1 MEVNKYDL
9 IEQFNH
15 CFKLLE
21 TEIEALSASLRT
33 LTLLPSA
40 VFELPDVSKE
50 EEHDEVDYVTV
61 SPSYNED
68 ALDLTL
74 KLIANLFIY
83 DNAPHISSKRAIR
96 LPGVLCFSA
105 DNQTFKS
112 IKKQVEQINLLKKQ
126 LFNIVTKE
134 SGVSKEERFDFVHNQ
149 LKGLITLN
157 AYRTLTLLSDPDTV
171 RFGWANKNIIKNL
184 TRNEVLTQLEKSR
197 EANRAVPPYTSEQW
211 AERLDKEIITLSQ
224 LPENAKLKIKRPVKV
239 QPIARVWYSELQ
251 KQVQYA
257 CPLPLLAFYIDK
269 ESDFKPVIGEL
280 PDYDA
285 NNIQIRHRPKA
296 KKLQL
301 IIPRMHLYLEK

>member
-1 MEVNKYDL
+1 MNRYDL
-9 IEQFNH
+9 IEQFNL
-15 CFKLLE
+15 CFQQL
-21 TEIEALSASLRT
+21 EIEIKKLTDVLKN

-40 VFELPDVSKE
+40 VFELPEVSKE
-50 EEHDEVDYVTV
+50 EEHDEVVRVTV
-61 SPSYNED
+61 SPCYNEE
-68 ALDLTL
+68 ARDLTL
-74 KLIANLFIY
+74 KLMANLFIY

-96 LPGVLCFSA
+96 LPGVLCFST

-112 IKKQVEQINLLKKQ
+112 VKKQVEQINLLKKQ
-126 LFNIVTKE
+126 LSDIVTKE
-134 SGVSKEERFDFVHNQ
+134 SGISKEERFDFVHNQ

-184 TRNEVLTQLEKSR
+184 TRNEILTQLEKSR

-285 NNIQIRHRPKA
+285 DNIQIRHRPKA
-296 KKLQL
+296 KKLEL

>member
-1 MEVNKYDL
+1 MNKYDL
-9 IEQFNH
+9 IEQFNL
-15 CFKLLE
+15 CFKQLE
-21 TEIEALSASLRT
+21 FEINNLTEKLRK

-40 VFELPDVSKE
+40 VFELPDVTKE
-50 EEHDEVDYVTV
+50 EEHDDVIRVTV
-61 SPSYNED
+61 SPSYNEE
-68 ALDLTL
+68 ALELTL
-74 KLIANLFIY
+74 KLMANLFIY

-96 LPGVLCFSA
+96 LPGVLCFSTS
-105 DNQTFKS
+105 NIEFKS
-112 IKKQVEQINLLKKQ
+112 VKEDIGRINSLKKQ
-126 LFNIVTKE
+126 LSDIVTKE
-134 SGVSKEERFDFVHNQ
+134 SGISKEERFDFVHNQ

-184 TRNEVLTQLEKSR
+184 MRNDVLAQLEKSR

-211 AERLDKEIITLSQ
+211 AERIDKEIITLSK

-269 ESDFKPVIGEL
+269 ESDFKPIIGEL

-285 NNIQIRHRPKA
+285 DNIQIRHRPKA

-301 IIPRMHLYLEK
+301 IIPRMHLYLEV

>member
-1 MEVNKYDL
+1 MNRYDL
-9 IEQFNH
+9 IEQFNL
-15 CFKLLE
+15 CFQQLEVEIKKLTDVLKN
-21 TEIEALSASLRT
+21 

-40 VFELPDVSKE
+40 VFELPEVSKE
-50 EEHDEVDYVTV
+50 EEHDEVVRVTV
-61 SPSYNED
+61 SPCYNEE
-68 ALDLTL
+68 ARDLTL
-74 KLIANLFIY
+74 KLMANLFIY

-96 LPGVLCFSA
+96 LPGVLCFST

-112 IKKQVEQINLLKKQ
+112 VKKQVEQINLLKKQ
-126 LFNIVTKE
+126 LSDIVTKE
-134 SGVSKEERFDFVHNQ
+134 SGISKEERFDFVHNQ

-184 TRNEVLTQLEKSR
+184 TRNDVLTQLEKSR

-285 NNIQIRHRPKA
+285 DNIQIRHRPKA

-301 IIPRMHLYLEK
+301 IIPRMHLYIEK

>member
-1 MEVNKYDL
+1 MSRYDL
-9 IEQFNH
+9 IEQFNL
-15 CFKLLE
+15 CFQQLE
-21 TEIEALSASLRT
+21 AKIKTLTDVLKN

-40 VFELPDVSKE
+40 VFELPEVSKE
-50 EEHDEVDYVTV
+50 EEHDEVVRVTV
-61 SPSYNED
+61 SPCYDEE
-68 ALDLTL
+68 ARDLTL
-74 KLIANLFIY
+74 KLITNLFIY

-96 LPGVLCFSA
+96 LPGVLCFST
-105 DNQTFKS
+105 DNKNFKS
-112 IKKQVEQINLLKKQ
+112 VKEHVEKINLLKKQ
-126 LFNIVTKE
+126 LSDIVTKE
-134 SGVSKEERFDFVHNQ
+134 SGISKEERFDFVHNQ

-184 TRNEVLTQLEKSR
+184 TRNDVLAQLEKSR

-211 AERLDKEIITLSQ
+211 AERIDKEIITLSQ

-269 ESDFKPVIGEL
+269 ESNFKPVIGEL

-285 NNIQIRHRPKA
+285 DNIQIRHRPKA

-301 IIPRMHLYLEK
+301 IIPRMHLYIEK

>member
-1 MEVNKYDL
+1 MSRYDL
-9 IEQFNH
+9 IEQFNL
-15 CFKLLE
+15 CFQQLE
-21 TEIEALSASLRT
+21 TEIKTLTDVLKN

-40 VFELPDVSKE
+40 VFELPEVSKE
-50 EEHDEVDYVTV
+50 EEHDEVVRVTV
-61 SPSYNED
+61 SPCYDEE
-68 ALDLTL
+68 ARDLTL

-96 LPGVLCFSA
+96 LPGVLCFST

-112 IKKQVEQINLLKKQ
+112 VKEHVEKINLLKKQ
-126 LFNIVTKE
+126 LSDIVTKE
-134 SGVSKEERFDFVHNQ
+134 SGISKEERFDFVHNQ

-184 TRNEVLTQLEKSR
+184 TRNDVLAQLEKSR

-211 AERLDKEIITLSQ
+211 AERIDKEIITLSQ

-269 ESDFKPVIGEL
+269 ESDFKPIIGEL

-285 NNIQIRHRPKA
+285 DNIQIRHRPKA

-301 IIPRMHLYLEK
+301 IIPRMHLYIEK

>member
-1 MEVNKYDL
+1 MNRYDL
-9 IEQFNH
+9 IEQFNL
-15 CFKLLE
+15 CFQQL
-21 TEIEALSASLRT
+21 EIEIKK
-33 LTLLPSA
+33 LTDVLKNLALLPSA
-40 VFELPDVSKE
+40 VFELPEVSKE
-50 EEHDEVDYVTV
+50 EEHDEVIRVTV
-61 SPSYNED
+61 SPCYNEE
-68 ALDLTL
+68 ARDLTL
-74 KLIANLFIY
+74 KLMANLFIY

-96 LPGVLCFSA
+96 LPGVLCFST

-112 IKKQVEQINLLKKQ
+112 VKKQVEQINLLKKQ
-126 LFNIVTKE
+126 LSDIVTKE
-134 SGVSKEERFDFVHNQ
+134 SGISKEERFDFIHNQ

-184 TRNEVLTQLEKSR
+184 TRNDVLTQLEKSR

-285 NNIQIRHRPKA
+285 DNIQIRHRPKA

-301 IIPRMHLYLEK
+301 IIPRMHLYIEK

>member
-1 MEVNKYDL
+1 MNKYDL
-9 IEQFNH
+9 IEQFNL
-15 CFKLLE
+15 CFKQLE
-21 TEIEALSASLRT
+21 LEINDLTEKLRK
-33 LTLLPSA
+33 LALLPSA
-40 VFELPDVSKE
+40 VFELPDVTKE
-50 EEHDEVDYVTV
+50 EEHDDVMHVTV
-61 SPSYNED
+61 SPSYDDE
-68 ALDLTL
+68 ALELTL
-74 KLIANLFIY
+74 KLMANLFIY

-105 DNQTFKS
+105 SNIEFKS
-112 IKKQVEQINLLKKQ
+112 VKEDVEHINSLKKQ
-126 LFNIVTKE
+126 LSDIVTKE
-134 SGVSKEERFDFVHNQ
+134 SGISKEERFDFVHNQ

-184 TRNEVLTQLEKSR
+184 TRNDVLAQLEKSR

-211 AERLDKEIITLSQ
+211 AERIDKEIITLSQ

-269 ESDFKPVIGEL
+269 EIDFKPIIGEL

-285 NNIQIRHRPKA
+285 DNIQIRHRPKA

-301 IIPRMHLYLEK
+301 IIPRMHLYLEV

>member
-1 MEVNKYDL
+1 MSRYDL
-9 IEQFNH
+9 IEQFNL
-15 CFKLLE
+15 CFQQLE
-21 TEIEALSASLRT
+21 TEIKTLTDVLKN

-40 VFELPDVSKE
+40 VFELPEVSKE
-50 EEHDEVDYVTV
+50 EEHDEVVRVTV
-61 SPSYNED
+61 SPSYNEE
-68 ALDLTL
+68 ARELTL

-96 LPGVLCFSA
+96 LPGVLCFSTN
-105 DNQTFKS
+105 NQTFKS
-112 IKKQVEQINLLKKQ
+112 VKKHVEKINLLKKQ
-126 LFNIVTKE
+126 LSDIVTKE
-134 SGVSKEERFDFVHNQ
+134 SGISKEERFDFVHNQ

-184 TRNEVLTQLEKSR
+184 TRNDVLAQLEKSR

-211 AERLDKEIITLSQ
+211 AERIDKEITTLSQ

-285 NNIQIRHRPKA
+285 DNIQIRHRPKA

-301 IIPRMHLYLEK
+301 IIPRMHLYIEE

>member
-1 MEVNKYDL
+1 MKVNKYDL
-9 IEQFNH
+9 IEQFNR

-21 TEIEALSASLRT
+21 TEIEALSTSLRK

-50 EEHDEVDYVTV
+50 EEHDEIAYVTV

-68 ALDLTL
+68 ALNLTL

-96 LPGVLCFSA
+96 LPGVLCFSTN
-105 DNQTFKS
+105 NQTFKS
-112 IKKQVEQINLLKKQ
+112 VKKQVEQINLLKKQ
-126 LFNIVTKE
+126 LSDIVTKE
-134 SGVSKEERFDFVHNQ
+134 SGISKEERFDFVHNQ

-184 TRNEVLTQLEKSR
+184 TRNEVLAQLEKSR

-269 ESDFKPVIGEL
+269 ENDFKPIIGEL

-285 NNIQIRHRPKA
+285 DNIQIRHRPKA

>member
-1 MEVNKYDL
+1 MNKYDL

-112 IKKQVEQINLLKKQ
+112 VKKQVEQINLLKKQ
-126 LFNIVTKE
+126 LSNIVTKE

>member
-1 MEVNKYDL
+1 MNKYDL
-9 IEQFNH
+9 IAQFND
-15 CFKLLE
+15 CFKQLEADIEMLSTLLK
-21 TEIEALSASLRT
+21 T

-50 EEHDEVDYVTV
+50 EEHDEVVRVTV
-61 SPSYNED
+61 SPCYDEE
-68 ALDLTL
+68 ARDLTL

-96 LPGVLCFSA
+96 LPGVLCFST

-112 IKKQVEQINLLKKQ
+112 VKKQVEQINLLKKQ
-126 LFNIVTKE
+126 LSDIVTKE
-134 SGVSKEERFDFVHNQ
+134 SGISKEERFDFVHNQ

-184 TRNEVLTQLEKSR
+184 TRDEVLTQLEKSR
-197 EANRAVPPYTSEQW
+197 AANRAVPPYTSEQW

-239 QPIARVWYSELQ
+239 QPIARVWYSERQ

-257 CPLPLLAFYIDK
+257 CPLPLFAFYIDK

>member
-1 MEVNKYDL
+1 MNRYDL
-9 IEQFNH
+9 IEQFNL
-15 CFKLLE
+15 CFQQLE
-21 TEIEALSASLRT
+21 TEIKTLTDVLKN

-40 VFELPDVSKE
+40 VFELPHVSKE
-50 EEHDEVDYVTV
+50 EEHDEVVRVTV
-61 SPSYNED
+61 SPCYNEE
-68 ALDLTL
+68 ARDLTL
-74 KLIANLFIY
+74 KLMTNLFIY

-112 IKKQVEQINLLKKQ
+112 VKKQVEQINLLKKQ
-126 LFNIVTKE
+126 LSDIVTKE
-134 SGVSKEERFDFVHNQ
+134 SGISKEERFDFVHNQ

-184 TRNEVLTQLEKSR
+184 TRNDVLAQLEKSR

-239 QPIARVWYSELQ
+239 QPIARIWYSELQ

-285 NNIQIRHRPKA
+285 DNIQIRHRPKA

>member
-1 MEVNKYDL
+1 MNKYDL
-9 IEQFNH
+9 IEQFNR

-21 TEIEALSASLRT
+21 TEIEALSTSLRK

-50 EEHDEVDYVTV
+50 EEHDEVAYVTV

-68 ALDLTL
+68 ALNLTL

-96 LPGVLCFSA
+96 LPGVLCFSTN
-105 DNQTFKS
+105 NQTFKS
-112 IKKQVEQINLLKKQ
+112 VKKQVEQINLLKKQ
-126 LFNIVTKE
+126 LSDIVTKE
-134 SGVSKEERFDFVHNQ
+134 SGISKEERFDFVHNQ

-184 TRNEVLTQLEKSR
+184 TRNEVLAQLEKSR

-269 ESDFKPVIGEL
+269 ENDFKPIIGEL

-285 NNIQIRHRPKA
+285 DNIQIRHRPKA

>member
-1 MEVNKYDL
+1 MSRYDL
-9 IEQFNH
+9 IEQFNL
-15 CFKLLE
+15 CFQQLE
-21 TEIEALSASLRT
+21 AEIKTLTDVLKN

-40 VFELPDVSKE
+40 VFELPEVSKE
-50 EEHDEVDYVTV
+50 EEHDEVVRVTV
-61 SPSYNED
+61 SPCYDEE
-68 ALDLTL
+68 ARDLTL
-74 KLIANLFIY
+74 KLITNLFIY

-96 LPGVLCFSA
+96 LPGVLCFST
-105 DNQTFKS
+105 DNKNFKS
-112 IKKQVEQINLLKKQ
+112 VKEHVEKINLLKKQ
-126 LFNIVTKE
+126 LSDIVTKE
-134 SGVSKEERFDFVHNQ
+134 SGISKEERFDFVHNQ

-184 TRNEVLTQLEKSR
+184 TRNDVLAQLEKSR
-197 EANRAVPPYTSEQW
+197 EANRSVPPYTSEQW
-211 AERLDKEIITLSQ
+211 AERIDKEIITLSQ

-269 ESDFKPVIGEL
+269 ESNFKPVIGEL

-285 NNIQIRHRPKA
+285 DNIQIRHRPKA

-301 IIPRMHLYLEK
+301 IIPRMHLYIEK

>member
-1 MEVNKYDL
+1 M
-9 IEQFNH
+9 
-15 CFKLLE
+15 
-21 TEIEALSASLRT
+21 
-33 LTLLPSA
+33 
-40 VFELPDVSKE
+40 
-50 EEHDEVDYVTV
+50 

-68 ALDLTL
+68 ARELTL
-74 KLIANLFIY
+74 KLMANLFIY

-96 LPGVLCFSA
+96 LPGVLCFGT
-105 DNQTFKS
+105 NNIEFKS
-112 IKKQVEQINLLKKQ
+112 VKGDIERINSLKKQ
-126 LFNIVTKE
+126 LSDIVTKE
-134 SGVSKEERFDFVHNQ
+134 SGISKEERFDFVHNQ

-157 AYRTLTLLSDPDTV
+157 AYRTLTLVADPDTV

-184 TRNEVLTQLEKSR
+184 TRNEVLSQLEKSR
-197 EANRAVPPYTSEQW
+197 EANRAVSPYTREQW
-211 AERLDKEIITLSQ
+211 AERIDKEITTLSQ

-269 ESDFKPVIGEL
+269 ESDFKPIIGEL

-285 NNIQIRHRPKA
+285 DNIQIRHRPKA

-301 IIPRMHLYLEK
+301 IIPRMHLYLEVN

>member
-1 MEVNKYDL
+1 MNRYDL
-9 IEQFNH
+9 IEQFNL
-15 CFKLLE
+15 CFQQL
-21 TEIEALSASLRT
+21 EIEIKKLTDVLKN

-40 VFELPDVSKE
+40 VFELPEVSKE
-50 EEHDEVDYVTV
+50 EEHDEVVRVTV
-61 SPSYNED
+61 SPCYNEE
-68 ALDLTL
+68 ARDLTL
-74 KLIANLFIY
+74 KLMANLFIY

-96 LPGVLCFSA
+96 LPGVLCFST

-112 IKKQVEQINLLKKQ
+112 VKKQVEQINLLKKQ
-126 LFNIVTKE
+126 LSDIVTKE
-134 SGVSKEERFDFVHNQ
+134 SGISKEERFDFVHNQ

-184 TRNEVLTQLEKSR
+184 TRNDVLTQLEKSR

-224 LPENAKLKIKRPVKV
+224 LPKNAKLKIKRPVKV

-285 NNIQIRHRPKA
+285 DNIQIRHRPKA

>member
-1 MEVNKYDL
+1 MNRYDL
-9 IEQFNH
+9 IEQFNL
-15 CFKLLE
+15 CFQQL
-21 TEIEALSASLRT
+21 EIEIKK
-33 LTLLPSA
+33 LTDVLKNLALLPSA
-40 VFELPDVSKE
+40 VFELPEVSKE
-50 EEHDEVDYVTV
+50 EEHDEVVRVTV
-61 SPSYNED
+61 SPCYNEE
-68 ALDLTL
+68 ARDLTL
-74 KLIANLFIY
+74 KLMANLFIY

-96 LPGVLCFSA
+96 LPGVLCFST

-112 IKKQVEQINLLKKQ
+112 VKKQVEQINLLKKQ
-126 LFNIVTKE
+126 LSDIVTKE
-134 SGVSKEERFDFVHNQ
+134 SGISKEERFDFIHNQ

-184 TRNEVLTQLEKSR
+184 TRNDVLTQLEKSR

-285 NNIQIRHRPKA
+285 DNIQIRHRPKA

-301 IIPRMHLYLEK
+301 IIPRMHLYIEK

>member
-1 MEVNKYDL
+1 MNRYDL
-9 IEQFNH
+9 IEQFNL
-15 CFKLLE
+15 CFQQL
-21 TEIEALSASLRT
+21 EIEIKKLTDVLKN

-40 VFELPDVSKE
+40 VFELPEVSKE
-50 EEHDEVDYVTV
+50 EEHDDVVRVTV
-61 SPSYNED
+61 SPCYNEE
-68 ALDLTL
+68 ARDLTL
-74 KLIANLFIY
+74 KLMANLFIY

-96 LPGVLCFSA
+96 LPGVLCFST

-112 IKKQVEQINLLKKQ
+112 VKKQVEQINLLKKQ
-126 LFNIVTKE
+126 LSDIVTKE
-134 SGVSKEERFDFVHNQ
+134 SGISKEERFDFVHNQ

-184 TRNEVLTQLEKSR
+184 TRNDVLTQLEKSR

-224 LPENAKLKIKRPVKV
+224 LPENTKLKIKRPVKV

-285 NNIQIRHRPKA
+285 DNIQIRHRPKA

-301 IIPRMHLYLEK
+301 IIPRMHLYIEK

>member
-1 MEVNKYDL
+1 MSRYDL
-9 IEQFNH
+9 IEQFNL
-15 CFKLLE
+15 CFQQLE
-21 TEIEALSASLRT
+21 AEIETLTDVLKN

-40 VFELPDVSKE
+40 VFELPEVSKE
-50 EEHDEVDYVTV
+50 EEHDEVVRVTV
-61 SPSYNED
+61 SPCYDEE
-68 ALDLTL
+68 ARDLTL
-74 KLIANLFIY
+74 KLITNLFIY

-96 LPGVLCFSA
+96 LPGVLCFST
-105 DNQTFKS
+105 DNKNFKS
-112 IKKQVEQINLLKKQ
+112 VKEHVEKINLLKKQ
-126 LFNIVTKE
+126 LSDIVTKE
-134 SGVSKEERFDFVHNQ
+134 SGISKEERFDFVHNQ

-184 TRNEVLTQLEKSR
+184 TRNDVLAQLEKSR

-211 AERLDKEIITLSQ
+211 AERIDKEIITLSQ

-269 ESDFKPVIGEL
+269 ESNFKPVIGEL

-285 NNIQIRHRPKA
+285 DNIQIRHRPKA

-301 IIPRMHLYLEK
+301 IIPRMHLYIEK

>member
-1 MEVNKYDL
+1 MSRYDL
-9 IEQFNH
+9 IEQFNL
-15 CFKLLE
+15 CFQQLE
-21 TEIEALSASLRT
+21 NEIKT
-33 LTLLPSA
+33 LTDVLRNLVLLPSA
-40 VFELPDVSKE
+40 VFELPEVSKE
-50 EEHDEVDYVTV
+50 EEHDEVVRVTV
-61 SPSYNED
+61 SPCYDEE
-68 ALDLTL
+68 ARDLAL
-74 KLIANLFIY
+74 KLMANLFIY

-96 LPGVLCFSA
+96 LPGVLCFST
-105 DNQTFKS
+105 DNQIFKS
-112 IKKQVEQINLLKKQ
+112 VKEHVEKINLLKKQ
-126 LFNIVTKE
+126 LSNIVTKE
-134 SGVSKEERFDFVHNQ
+134 SGISKEERFDFVHNQ

-184 TRNEVLTQLEKSR
+184 TRNDVLAQLEKSR

-211 AERLDKEIITLSQ
+211 AERIDKEIITLSQ

-269 ESDFKPVIGEL
+269 ESDFKPIIGEL

-285 NNIQIRHRPKA
+285 DNIQIRHRPKA

-301 IIPRMHLYLEK
+301 IIPRMHLYIEK

>member
-1 MEVNKYDL
+1 MNRYDL
-9 IEQFNH
+9 IEQFNL
-15 CFKLLE
+15 CFQQL
-21 TEIEALSASLRT
+21 EIEIKKLTDVLKN

-40 VFELPDVSKE
+40 VFELPEVSKE
-50 EEHDEVDYVTV
+50 EEHDEVVRVTV
-61 SPSYNED
+61 SPYYDDE
-68 ALDLTL
+68 ARDLTL
-74 KLIANLFIY
+74 KLMANLFIY

-96 LPGVLCFSA
+96 LPGALCFST
-105 DNQTFKS
+105 DNQTFKFV
-112 IKKQVEQINLLKKQ
+112 KKQVEHINLLKKQ
-126 LFNIVTKE
+126 LSDIVTKE
-134 SGVSKEERFDFVHNQ
+134 SGISKEERFDFVHNQ

-157 AYRTLTLLSDPDTV
+157 AYRTITLLSDPDTV

-211 AERLDKEIITLSQ
+211 AERIEKEIITLSQ

-296 KKLQL
+296 KKLEL

>member
-1 MEVNKYDL
+1 MNRYDL
-9 IEQFNH
+9 IEQFNL
-15 CFKLLE
+15 CFQQL
-21 TEIEALSASLRT
+21 EIEIKKLTDVLKN

-40 VFELPDVSKE
+40 VFELPEVSKE
-50 EEHDEVDYVTV
+50 EEHDEVVRVTV
-61 SPSYNED
+61 SPCYNEE
-68 ALDLTL
+68 ARDLTL
-74 KLIANLFIY
+74 KLMANLFIY

-96 LPGVLCFSA
+96 LPGVLCFST

-112 IKKQVEQINLLKKQ
+112 VKKQVEQINLLKKQ
-126 LFNIVTKE
+126 LSDIVTKE
-134 SGVSKEERFDFVHNQ
+134 SGISKEERFDFVHNQ

-184 TRNEVLTQLEKSR
+184 TRNDVLTQLEKSR

-224 LPENAKLKIKRPVKV
+224 LPENTKLKIKRPVKV

-269 ESDFKPVIGEL
+269 ESNFKPVIGEL

-285 NNIQIRHRPKA
+285 DNIQIRHRPKA

-301 IIPRMHLYLEK
+301 IIPRMHLYIEK

>member
-1 MEVNKYDL
+1 MNRYDL
-9 IEQFNH
+9 IEQFNL
-15 CFKLLE
+15 CFQQL
-21 TEIEALSASLRT
+21 EIEIKKLTDVLKN

-40 VFELPDVSKE
+40 VFELPEVSKE
-50 EEHDEVDYVTV
+50 EEHDEVVRVTV
-61 SPSYNED
+61 SPCYNEE
-68 ALDLTL
+68 ARDLTL
-74 KLIANLFIY
+74 KLMANLFIY

-96 LPGVLCFSA
+96 LPGVLCFSTN
-105 DNQTFKS
+105 NQTFKS
-112 IKKQVEQINLLKKQ
+112 VKKQVEQINLLKKQ
-126 LFNIVTKE
+126 LSDIVTKE
-134 SGVSKEERFDFVHNQ
+134 SGISKEERFDFVHNQ

-184 TRNEVLTQLEKSR
+184 TRNDVLTQLEKSR

-224 LPENAKLKIKRPVKV
+224 LPENTKLKIKRPVKV

-285 NNIQIRHRPKA
+285 DNIQIRHRPKA

-301 IIPRMHLYLEK
+301 IIPRMHLYIEK

>member
-1 MEVNKYDL
+1 MKVNKYDL

-112 IKKQVEQINLLKKQ
+112 VKKQVEQINLLKKQ
-126 LFNIVTKE
+126 LSNIVTKE

>member
-1 MEVNKYDL
+1 MKVNKYDL
-9 IEQFNH
+9 IEQFNR

-21 TEIEALSASLRT
+21 TEIEALSTSLRK

-50 EEHDEVDYVTV
+50 EEHDEVAYVTV

-68 ALDLTL
+68 ALNLTL

-83 DNAPHISSKRAIR
+83 DNAPHISSKHAIR
-96 LPGVLCFSA
+96 LPGVLCFSTN
-105 DNQTFKS
+105 NQTFKS
-112 IKKQVEQINLLKKQ
+112 VKKQVEQINLLKKQ
-126 LFNIVTKE
+126 LSDIVTKE
-134 SGVSKEERFDFVHNQ
+134 SGISKEERFDFVHNQ

-184 TRNEVLTQLEKSR
+184 TRNEVLAQLEKSR

-269 ESDFKPVIGEL
+269 ENDFKPIIGEL

-285 NNIQIRHRPKA
+285 DNIQIRHRPKA

>member
-1 MEVNKYDL
+1 MNKYDL
-9 IEQFNH
+9 IEQFNL
-15 CFKLLE
+15 CFKQLE
-21 TEIEALSASLRT
+21 LEINNLTEKLRK

-40 VFELPDVSKE
+40 VFELPDVTKE
-50 EEHDEVDYVTV
+50 EEHDDVIRVTV
-61 SPSYNED
+61 SPNYNEE
-68 ALDLTL
+68 ALELTL
-74 KLIANLFIY
+74 KLMANLFIY

-96 LPGVLCFSA
+96 LPGVLCFSTS
-105 DNQTFKS
+105 NIEFKS
-112 IKKQVEQINLLKKQ
+112 VKEDIGRINSLKKQ
-126 LFNIVTKE
+126 LSDIVTKE
-134 SGVSKEERFDFVHNQ
+134 SGISKEERFDFVHNQ

-184 TRNEVLTQLEKSR
+184 TRNDVLAQLEKSR

-211 AERLDKEIITLSQ
+211 AERIDKEIITLSK

-269 ESDFKPVIGEL
+269 ESDFKPIIGEL

-285 NNIQIRHRPKA
+285 DNIQIRHRPKA

-301 IIPRMHLYLEK
+301 IIPRMHLYLEV

>member
-1 MEVNKYDL
+1 MNKYDL
-9 IEQFNH
+9 IEQFNL
-15 CFKLLE
+15 CFKQLE
-21 TEIEALSASLRT
+21 LEINDLTEKLRK
-33 LTLLPSA
+33 LALLPSA
-40 VFELPDVSKE
+40 VFELPDVTKE
-50 EEHDEVDYVTV
+50 EEHDDVMRVTV
-61 SPSYNED
+61 SPSYDDE
-68 ALDLTL
+68 ALELTL
-74 KLIANLFIY
+74 KLMANLFIY

-96 LPGVLCFSA
+96 LPGVLCFSTS
-105 DNQTFKS
+105 NIEFKS
-112 IKKQVEQINLLKKQ
+112 VKEDVEHINSLKK
-126 LFNIVTKE
+126 LLSDIVTKE
-134 SGVSKEERFDFVHNQ
+134 SGISKEERFDFVHNQ

-184 TRNEVLTQLEKSR
+184 TRNDVLAQLEKIR

-211 AERLDKEIITLSQ
+211 AERIDKEIITLSK

-269 ESDFKPVIGEL
+269 EIDFKPIIGEL

-285 NNIQIRHRPKA
+285 DNIQIRHRPKA

-301 IIPRMHLYLEK
+301 IIPRMHLYLEV

>member
-1 MEVNKYDL
+1 MSRYDL
-9 IEQFNH
+9 IEQFNL
-15 CFKLLE
+15 CFQQLE
-21 TEIEALSASLRT
+21 TEIKALADVLKN

-40 VFELPDVSKE
+40 VFELPEVSKE
-50 EEHDEVDYVTV
+50 EEHDEVVNVTV
-61 SPSYNED
+61 SPCYDEE
-68 ALDLTL
+68 ARDLTL

-96 LPGVLCFSA
+96 LPGVLCFST

-112 IKKQVEQINLLKKQ
+112 VKEHVEKINLLKKQ
-126 LFNIVTKE
+126 LSDIVTKE
-134 SGVSKEERFDFVHNQ
+134 SGISKEERFDFVHNQ

-184 TRNEVLTQLEKSR
+184 TRNDVLAQLEKSR

-211 AERLDKEIITLSQ
+211 AERIDKEIITLSQ

-239 QPIARVWYSELQ
+239 QPIARVWYSEHQ

-285 NNIQIRHRPKA
+285 DNIQIRHRPKA

>member
-1 MEVNKYDL
+1 MNRYDL
-9 IEQFNH
+9 IEQFNL
-15 CFKLLE
+15 CFQQL
-21 TEIEALSASLRT
+21 EIEIKKLTDVLKN

-40 VFELPDVSKE
+40 VFELPEVSKE
-50 EEHDEVDYVTV
+50 EEHDEVVRVTV
-61 SPSYNED
+61 SPCYDDE
-68 ALDLTL
+68 ARDLTL
-74 KLIANLFIY
+74 KLMANLFIY

-96 LPGVLCFSA
+96 LPGALCFST
-105 DNQTFKS
+105 DNQTFKFV
-112 IKKQVEQINLLKKQ
+112 KKQVEHINLLKKQ
-126 LFNIVTKE
+126 LSDIVTKE
-134 SGVSKEERFDFVHNQ
+134 SGISKEERFDFVHNQ

-157 AYRTLTLLSDPDTV
+157 AYRTITLLSDPDTV

-211 AERLDKEIITLSQ
+211 AERIEKEIITLSQ

-296 KKLQL
+296 KKLEL

>member
-1 MEVNKYDL
+1 MNRYDL
-9 IEQFNH
+9 IEQFNL
-15 CFKLLE
+15 CFQQLEVEIKKLTDVLKN
-21 TEIEALSASLRT
+21 

-40 VFELPDVSKE
+40 VFELPEVSKE
-50 EEHDEVDYVTV
+50 EEHDEVVRVTV
-61 SPSYNED
+61 SPCYNEE
-68 ALDLTL
+68 ARDLTL
-74 KLIANLFIY
+74 KLMANLFIY

-96 LPGVLCFSA
+96 LPGVLCFST

-112 IKKQVEQINLLKKQ
+112 VKKQVEQINLLKKQ
-126 LFNIVTKE
+126 LSDIVTKE
-134 SGVSKEERFDFVHNQ
+134 SGISKEERFDFIHNQ

-184 TRNEVLTQLEKSR
+184 TRNDVLTQLEKSR

-285 NNIQIRHRPKA
+285 DNIQIRHRPKA

-301 IIPRMHLYLEK
+301 IIPRMHLYIEK

>member
-1 MEVNKYDL
+1 MSRYDL
-9 IEQFNH
+9 IEQFNL
-15 CFKLLE
+15 CFQQLE
-21 TEIEALSASLRT
+21 AEIKTLTDVLKN

-40 VFELPDVSKE
+40 VFELPEVSKE
-50 EEHDEVDYVTV
+50 EEHDEVVRVTV
-61 SPSYNED
+61 SPCYDEE
-68 ALDLTL
+68 ARDLTL
-74 KLIANLFIY
+74 KLITNLFIY

-96 LPGVLCFSA
+96 LPGVLCFST
-105 DNQTFKS
+105 DNKNFKS
-112 IKKQVEQINLLKKQ
+112 VKEHVEKINLLKKQ
-126 LFNIVTKE
+126 LSDIVTKE
-134 SGVSKEERFDFVHNQ
+134 SGISKEGRFDFVHNQ

-184 TRNEVLTQLEKSR
+184 TRNDVLAQLEKSR

-211 AERLDKEIITLSQ
+211 AERIDKEIITLSQ

-269 ESDFKPVIGEL
+269 ESNFKPVIGEL

-285 NNIQIRHRPKA
+285 DNIQIRHRPKA

-301 IIPRMHLYLEK
+301 IIPRMHLYIEK

>member
-1 MEVNKYDL
+1 MNKYDL

>member
-1 MEVNKYDL
+1 MNRYDL
-9 IEQFNH
+9 IEQFNL
-15 CFKLLE
+15 CFQQL
-21 TEIEALSASLRT
+21 EIEIKKLTDVLKN

-40 VFELPDVSKE
+40 VFELPEVSKE
-50 EEHDEVDYVTV
+50 EEHDEVVRVTV
-61 SPSYNED
+61 SPCYNEE
-68 ALDLTL
+68 ARDLTL
-74 KLIANLFIY
+74 KLMANLFIY

-96 LPGVLCFSA
+96 LPGVLCFST

-112 IKKQVEQINLLKKQ
+112 VKKQVEQINLLKKQ
-126 LFNIVTKE
+126 LSDIVTKE
-134 SGVSKEERFDFVHNQ
+134 SSISKEERFDFVHNQ

-184 TRNEVLTQLEKSR
+184 TRNDVLTQLEKSR

-224 LPENAKLKIKRPVKV
+224 LPENTKLKIKRPVKV

-285 NNIQIRHRPKA
+285 DNIQIRHRPKA

-301 IIPRMHLYLEK
+301 IIPRMHLYIEK

>member
-1 MEVNKYDL
+1 MSKYDL
-9 IEQFNH
+9 IEQFNL
-15 CFKLLE
+15 CFKQLE
-21 TEIEALSASLRT
+21 NEINTLTEKLQK

-40 VFELPDVSKE
+40 VFELPDVTKE
-50 EEHDEVDYVTV
+50 EEHDDVIHVTV
-61 SPSYNED
+61 SPSYDER
-68 ALDLTL
+68 AREIAL
-74 KLIANLFIY
+74 KLMANLFIY

-96 LPGVLCFSA
+96 LPGVLCFSTS
-105 DNQTFKS
+105 NNEFKS
-112 IKKQVEQINLLKKQ
+112 VKEDVERINSLKKQ
-126 LFNIVTKE
+126 LSDIVTKK
-134 SGVSKEERFDFVHNQ
+134 SGISKEERFDFVHNQ

-184 TRNEVLTQLEKSR
+184 TRNDVLAQLEKSR

-211 AERLDKEIITLSQ
+211 AERIDKEIITLSQ

-269 ESDFKPVIGEL
+269 ESDFKPIIGEL

-285 NNIQIRHRPKA
+285 DNIQIRHRPKA

-301 IIPRMHLYLEK
+301 IIPRMHLYLEI

>member
-1 MEVNKYDL
+1 MSRYDL
-9 IEQFNH
+9 IEQFNL
-15 CFKLLE
+15 CFQQLE
-21 TEIEALSASLRT
+21 AEIKTLTDVLKN

-40 VFELPDVSKE
+40 VSELPEVSKE
-50 EEHDEVDYVTV
+50 EEHDEVVRVTV
-61 SPSYNED
+61 SPCYDEE
-68 ALDLTL
+68 ARDLTL
-74 KLIANLFIY
+74 KLITNLFIY

-96 LPGVLCFSA
+96 LPGVLCFST
-105 DNQTFKS
+105 DNKNFKS
-112 IKKQVEQINLLKKQ
+112 VKEHVEKINLLKKQ
-126 LFNIVTKE
+126 LSDIVTKE
-134 SGVSKEERFDFVHNQ
+134 SGISKEERFDFVHNQ

-184 TRNEVLTQLEKSR
+184 TRNDVLAQLEKSR

-211 AERLDKEIITLSQ
+211 AERIDKEIITLSQ

-269 ESDFKPVIGEL
+269 ESNFKPVIGEL

-285 NNIQIRHRPKA
+285 DNIQIRHRPKA

-301 IIPRMHLYLEK
+301 IIPRMHLYIEK

>member
-1 MEVNKYDL
+1 MNKYDL
-9 IEQFNH
+9 IEQFNA
-15 CFKLLE
+15 CFKQLE
-21 TEIEALSASLRT
+21 TEIEVLATSLKT

-50 EEHDEVDYVTV
+50 EEHDEVVRVTV

-68 ALDLTL
+68 ARDLTL
-74 KLIANLFIY
+74 KLISNLFIY

-96 LPGVLCFSA
+96 LPGVLCFSTS
-105 DNQTFKS
+105 NKEFKT
-112 IKKQVEQINLLKKQ
+112 IKAQVEQINTLKTQ
-126 LFNIVTKE
+126 LSDIVTKE
-134 SGVSKEERFDFVHNQ
+134 SGISKEERFDFVHNQ

-184 TRNEVLTQLEKSR
+184 TRNEVLAQLEKSR
-197 EANRAVPPYTSEQW
+197 EANRAVPPYTREQW
-211 AERLDKEIITLSQ
+211 VERLDNEIMTLSQ
-224 LPENAKLKIKRPVKV
+224 LPEDAKLKIKRPVKV

-269 ESDFKPVIGEL
+269 ESHFEPIIGEL
-280 PDYDA
+280 PDYNAD
-285 NNIQIRHRPKA
+285 NIQIRHRPKA
-296 KKLQL
+296 KPLQL
-301 IIPRMHLYLEK
+301 VIPRMHLYLEK

>member
-1 MEVNKYDL
+1 MSRYDL
-9 IEQFNH
+9 IEQFNL
-15 CFKLLE
+15 CFQQLE
-21 TEIEALSASLRT
+21 TEIKTLTDVLKN

-40 VFELPDVSKE
+40 VFELPEVSKE
-50 EEHDEVDYVTV
+50 EEHDEVVRVTV
-61 SPSYNED
+61 SPSYNEE
-68 ALDLTL
+68 ARELTL

-96 LPGVLCFSA
+96 LPGVLCFSTN
-105 DNQTFKS
+105 NQTFKS
-112 IKKQVEQINLLKKQ
+112 VKEHVEKINLLKKQ
-126 LFNIVTKE
+126 LSDIVTKE
-134 SGVSKEERFDFVHNQ
+134 SGISKEERFDFVHNQ

-184 TRNEVLTQLEKSR
+184 TRNDVLAQLEKSR

-211 AERLDKEIITLSQ
+211 AERIDKEIITLSQ

-285 NNIQIRHRPKA
+285 DNIQIRHRPKA

-301 IIPRMHLYLEK
+301 IIPRMHLYIEE

>member
-1 MEVNKYDL
+1 MNRYDL
-9 IEQFNH
+9 IEQFNL
-15 CFKLLE
+15 CFQQL
-21 TEIEALSASLRT
+21 EIEIKKLTDVLKN

-40 VFELPDVSKE
+40 VFELPEVSKE
-50 EEHDEVDYVTV
+50 EEHDEVVRVTV
-61 SPSYNED
+61 SPCYNEE
-68 ALDLTL
+68 ARDLTL
-74 KLIANLFIY
+74 KLMANLFIY

-96 LPGVLCFSA
+96 LPGVLCFST

-112 IKKQVEQINLLKKQ
+112 VKKQVEQINLLKKQ
-126 LFNIVTKE
+126 LSDIVTKE
-134 SGVSKEERFDFVHNQ
+134 SGISKEERFDFVHNQ

-184 TRNEVLTQLEKSR
+184 TRNDVLTQLEKSR

-224 LPENAKLKIKRPVKV
+224 LPENTKLKIKRPVKV

-285 NNIQIRHRPKA
+285 DNIQIRHRPKA

-301 IIPRMHLYLEK
+301 IIPRMHLYIEK